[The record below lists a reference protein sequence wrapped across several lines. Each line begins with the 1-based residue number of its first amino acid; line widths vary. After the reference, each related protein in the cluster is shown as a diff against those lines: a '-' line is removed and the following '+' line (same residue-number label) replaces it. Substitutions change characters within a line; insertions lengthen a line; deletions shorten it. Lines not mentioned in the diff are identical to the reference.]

1 MSMTNKTTVLK
12 VGEYFMA
19 VEGLAMMRHIITDPE
34 RGRARGEDMR
44 RIVENFNEFPQN
56 LDLPVTEH
64 DVESGYTKWA
74 PKYDGPGNMAI
85 EYEEPVVRALV
96 ETLPPGA
103 ALDAACGTGRHAQM
117 LASLGHLVIG
127 VDATEAMLAVARE
140 KVPSG
145 DFRIGALEDLPVDS
159 GSVDLV
165 TCALALTH
173 VADLA
178 SVMRE
183 FARVLRPGGSAIV
196 SDIHPF
202 AAMTSLVAAF
212 PTDDG
217 SLGVPF
223 VENRAHLH
231 SQYIGA
237 FHAAGMRIE
246 SCFEPAITE
255 EMIPRFPTYGA
266 YPDGTRD
273 ALLGMPWLLIWELKV

>member
-1 MSMTNKTTVLK
+1 MSENTIVLK

-34 RGRARGEDMR
+34 RGRARGEEMR
-44 RIVENFNEFPQN
+44 RIVENFDEFPQN

-96 ETLPPGA
+96 AALPAGD

-117 LASLGHLVIG
+117 LASLGHRVIG
-127 VDATEAMLAVARE
+127 VDATAAMLAIARD
-140 KVPSG
+140 KVPSA
-145 DFRIGALEDLPVDS
+145 DFRIGALERLPVDS
-159 GSVDLV
+159 SSVDLV

-173 VADLA
+173 VADLTP
-178 SVMRE
+178 VMRE
-183 FARVLRPGGSAIV
+183 FARVLRPGGAAIV

-231 SQYIGA
+231 SQYIT
-237 FHAAGMRIE
+237 AAHEAGLRFE
-246 SCFEPAITE
+246 SCFEPAITD
-255 EMIPRFPTYGA
+255 EMVPRFPTYGA
-266 YPDGTRD
+266 YPEGTRD
-273 ALLGMPWLLIWELKV
+273 ALLGMPWLLIWKLTR